1 MCGQFETKAFQSIVH
16 KFLAMTTP
24 EIEDASATAVVAPTL
39 PASIVVE
46 DSETGTLGWLPARF
60 GLVPH
65 WYKGFLKDWK
75 ASTFNARLEEA
86 DEKRTF
92 RGPWRY
98 RHCVVPAESFFE
110 WSGPKSDRQK
120 WRITRGDNQPLAF
133 AGIWDEARTP
143 EGDVLS
149 FAILTRPAGPDMQAI
164 HEREPV
170 VLGPDEWDAWLRR
183 RPVGLRRYT
192 ALKLQN
198 LTSQASLF

>member
-1 MCGQFETKAFQSIVH
+1 MALF
-16 KFLAMTTP
+16 
-24 EIEDASATAVVAPTL
+24 IELGSRDKIISGDRLTVVPTL
-39 PASIVVE
+39 AAPVIVE
-46 DSETGTLGWLPARF
+46 DSETGTLGFLPARF

-65 WYKGFLKDWK
+65 WYTGFLKDWK

-92 RGPWRY
+92 HGPWRY

-110 WSGPKSDRQK
+110 WSGPRSDRQK

-143 EGDVLS
+143 EGDVFS

-183 RPVGLRRYT
+183 RPVGLRRYSP
-192 ALKLQN
+192 LKMQN
-198 LTSQASLF
+198 LTQQTSLF